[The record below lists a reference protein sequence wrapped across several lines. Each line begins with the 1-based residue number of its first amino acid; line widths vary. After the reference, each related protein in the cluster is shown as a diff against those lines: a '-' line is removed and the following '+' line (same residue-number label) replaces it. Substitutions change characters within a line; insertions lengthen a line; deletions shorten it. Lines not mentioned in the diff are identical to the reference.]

1 MNLFLLLLGILL
13 TSIGLMFILLYTNLL
28 TMGYSFFKF
37 VYFIS
42 RRLECWYFVI
52 GIILIIIIGCFCFF
66 KGSNNYISGEEAKKI
81 AMKELEK
88 ETR

>member
-52 GIILIIIIGCFCFF
+52 GIILIILVLERWHKHVLLLRHPF
-66 KGSNNYISGEEAKKI
+66 K
-81 AMKELEK
+81 LF
-88 ETR
+88 

>member
-37 VYFIS
+37 VY
-42 RRLECWYFVI
+42 RL
-52 GIILIIIIGCFCFF
+52 F
-66 KGSNNYISGEEAKKI
+66 KLTTDDLNNLNIFS
-81 AMKELEK
+81 L
-88 ETR
+88 